1 MKDFKNKT
9 ILITGGTGYLGKA
22 LTREILKC
30 TPKCIK
36 IYSRDEV
43 KHHKMQQE
51 IQDTRIEHIVGDV
64 RDFDRLNEVM
74 KGVDICIH
82 AAALKRLDMIEY
94 NVIESVKTNIMGSIN
109 VAHACKNHNVGVAVM
124 VSTDKAC
131 NPLNTYGAGKFIA
144 ERVFTE
150 NAFNSNKTKF
160 ACVRYG
166 NVLESTGSIIPL
178 LQKQIQE
185 GLVTVT
191 HPDMT
196 RFFLTDEQAV
206 QLIFKAIKY
215 SKGGEIFIPKL
226 PAFNIMILATV
237 LGAHLGMIKYV
248 GLRPGEK
255 MHESMFNETESLRV
269 QDFKDMFIL
278 HPEVSK
284 RKIYKGV
291 IRKDYCSKNSVS
303 NYSDLKRELQA
314 FKII

>member
-1 MKDFKNKT
+1 
-9 ILITGGTGYLGKA
+9 
-22 LTREILKC
+22 
-30 TPKCIK
+30 
-36 IYSRDEV
+36 
-43 KHHKMQQE
+43 
-51 IQDTRIEHIVGDV
+51 
-64 RDFDRLNEVM
+64 
-74 KGVDICIH
+74 
-82 AAALKRLDMIEY
+82 MI
-94 NVIESVKTNIMGSIN
+94 
-109 VAHACKNHNVGVAVM
+109 
-124 VSTDKAC
+124 STDKAC

-150 NAFNSNKTKF
+150 NAFNSSKTKF
-160 ACVRYG
+160 TCVRYG

-178 LQKQIQE
+178 LQEQIRN

-255 MHESMFNETESLRV
+255 MHESMFNETESIRI

-284 RKIYKGV
+284 RKVYKGV
-291 IRKDYCSKNSVS
+291 TRKDYCSKNSVS